1 MDLKLTCQ
9 IVLKLPFIYKFT
21 MKLPMRDIVLEI
33 GTENAVFLL
42 ELAGEDGAL
51 DAYEGAV
58 KEILE
63 VQLVLR

>member
-1 MDLKLTCQ
+1 
-9 IVLKLPFIYKFT
+9 